1 MRDLVKLYGES
12 FKLITDN
19 PNLTTDKIPNHL
31 LEAWLSDDVI
41 VITNTEQP
49 YFAVSIFHLVHDEY
63 LSLKGIKTDPDSKT
77 IERRFNTFQY
87 ILALESVHRQ
97 HPINLHPVRIM
108 DFDDYD
114 TSLTFDSM
122 PKNFRE
128 FMALTKALYP
138 LKNKFKLN

>member
-41 VITNTEQP
+41 VITETEKH

-63 LSLKGIKTDPDSKT
+63 LCLKGIETDPDSKT
-77 IERRFNTFQY
+77 IEHRFNTFQH
-87 ILALESVHRQ
+87 ILALEFVHRQ
-97 HPINLHPVRIM
+97 HPINLHPVRIG
-108 DFDDYD
+108 DFDNYE
-114 TSLTFDSM
+114 TPPTFDSM

-128 FMALTKALYP
+128 LMDLTEALYP

>member
-41 VITNTEQP
+41 VITDAEQP

-63 LSLKGIKTDPDSKT
+63 LCLKGIETDPDSKT

-108 DFDDYD
+108 DFDNYD
-114 TSLTFDSM
+114 TPLRFDST
-122 PKNFRE
+122 PKNFKE
-128 FMALTKALYP
+128 FMALTEALFP
-138 LKNKFKLN
+138 LKNKFKFN